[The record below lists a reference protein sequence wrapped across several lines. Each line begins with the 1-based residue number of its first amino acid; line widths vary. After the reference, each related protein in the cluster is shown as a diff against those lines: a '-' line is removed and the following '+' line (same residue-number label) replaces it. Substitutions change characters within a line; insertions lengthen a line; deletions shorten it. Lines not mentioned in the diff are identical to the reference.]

1 MFYVK
6 NLPGWERG
14 VRIAAGG
21 MMIGTGMLWLPDSA
35 MGYALD
41 GMGLMA
47 AMTGMIGFCP
57 MCAMVG
63 RKLDK
68 KG

>member
-6 NLPGWERG
+6 NVPVLERWIRFSMG
-14 VRIAAGG
+14 IAMMYLGFFTLKGAMLGYGIAA
-21 MMIGTGMLWLPDSA
+21 
-35 MGYALD
+35 
-41 GMGLMA
+41 MGLVA
-47 AMTGMIGFCP
+47 LLTGFVGFCP

-68 KG
+68 Q